1 MSPYK
6 IKRKV
11 VIMKIEEGKH
21 VTVIGAGAMGRQIAM
36 NTALNGLKEGYQVI
50 LTDSFEKA
58 VDSARAWASDYL
70 KGRVDKGRITQE
82 ECVIASS
89 RLAFTSDVDAA
100 VKDAD
105 LVVEAIIENLEIKR
119 ELFGRISRIVKA
131 DTILATNSSNLVSSK
146 LADVT
151 EHPERLLN
159 LHYFNPALVMKLV
172 EVVKG
177 PHTSDEAVECARAFG
192 ERTGKSPIV
201 IQKEIAGFVANR
213 INAAVTREACLLL
226 EKGIAS
232 VEDIDTACEKGLGYP
247 MGPFKLMDMTG
258 LDVNYYVRRD
268 RFAESGDPNDAPS
281 LMVIDKVIKG
291 ELGRKTGKGWYSY
304 EK

>member
-1 MSPYK
+1 M
-6 IKRKV
+6 R
-11 VIMKIEEGKH
+11 IEEIKY

-36 NTALNGLKEGYQVI
+36 NTVLNGRKEDYRVV

-58 VDSARAWASDYL
+58 VDSAKDWASVYL
-70 KGRVDKGRITQE
+70 KSRVDKGRITQE
-82 ECVIASS
+82 VAEQVAS
-89 RLAFTSDVDAA
+89 RLTFTTDVDAG

-105 LVVEAIIENLEIKR
+105 LVIEAIVEDLGIKK
-119 ELFGRISRIVKA
+119 ELFRRISKIVKS

-146 LADVT
+146 LAEVT
-151 EHPERLLN
+151 EHPERLMN

-177 PHTSDEAVECARAFG
+177 PHTSEEAVECARAFG
-192 ERTGKSPIV
+192 EKTGKAPIV
-201 IQKEIAGFVANR
+201 IHKEIAGFVANR

-226 EKGIAS
+226 ERGIAS
-232 VEDIDTACEKGLGYP
+232 VEDIDTACEQGLGYP

-258 LDVNYYVRRD
+258 LDINYYVRRD

-281 LMVIDKVIKG
+281 PLVIDKVIKG
-291 ELGRKTGKGWYSY
+291 ECGRKTGKGWYSY
-304 EK
+304 E

>member
-1 MSPYK
+1 MLF
-6 IKRKV
+6 R
-11 VIMKIEEGKH
+11 
-21 VTVIGAGAMGRQIAM
+21 
-36 NTALNGLKEGYQVI
+36 
-50 LTDSFEKA
+50 
-58 VDSARAWASDYL
+58 
-70 KGRVDKGRITQE
+70 
-82 ECVIASS
+82 SS
-89 RLAFTSDVDAA
+89 
-100 VKDAD
+100 K
-105 LVVEAIIENLEIKR
+105 
-119 ELFGRISRIVKA
+119 IVKA
-131 DTILATNSSNLVSSK
+131 DAILATNSSNLVSSK
-146 LADVT
+146 LAGVT
-151 EHPERLLN
+151 QHPERLMN
-159 LHYFNPALVMKLV
+159 LHYFNPALVMQLV

-192 ERTGKSPIV
+192 ERTGKAPIV

-281 LMVIDKVIKG
+281 PLVIDKVIKG
-291 ELGRKTGKGWYSY
+291 ELGRKSGKGWYSY
-304 EK
+304 Q